1 MKKRLIIAAVLS
13 SMMVFTACSGK
24 SDDGTITITNVSYDP
39 TREFYEK
46 YNKIFESYY
55 EEKYGTKVDVI
66 QSHGGSGSQARS
78 VVEGC
83 NADVVTL
90 ALEHDVD
97 LIQRTGLIDE
107 GWIDEF
113 PQDSSPY
120 TSTIVFLVRKGNPKD
135 INDWD
140 DLIKDGVD
148 VFGVTYWG
156 WIDLVSSTTSEMT
169 KRYGFVYVDADDYGK
184 GTYNRYKKD
193 SFYWYKHVIE
203 TNGSEI

>member
-13 SMMVFTACSGK
+13 SMMVLTACSGK

-113 PQDSSPY
+113 QKDSSPY

-148 VFGVTYWG
+148 VITP
-156 WIDLVSSTTSEMT
+156 DLSLI
-169 KRYGFVYVDADDYGK
+169 
-184 GTYNRYKKD
+184 
-193 SFYWYKHVIE
+193 HI
-203 TNGSEI
+203 